1 MPKNY
6 TFNASMSCSATSG
19 TGYSQAQS
27 GAFTLNLTA
36 INQIS
41 SGRLEVTTA
50 NKIIMDAPA
59 DTGIGK
65 VLYIR
70 NLDEVNFLEVHHLA
84 TNDTDVIGI
93 LEPGEWLFTVVR
105 DTQAV
110 GASADTAAIQIE
122 YFAVEIDV
130 NA

>member
-1 MPKNY
+1 
-6 TFNASMSCSATSG
+6 MSCSATSG
-19 TGYSQAQS
+19 TGYSQSQS
-27 GAFTLNLTA
+27 GAFTLNLTS

-65 VLYIR
+65 VVYIR
-70 NLDEVNFLEVHHLA
+70 ILDEVNFLEVHSGA
-84 TNDTDVIGI
+84 TVDTDVIGI
-93 LEPGEWLFTVVR
+93 LEPGEFLFTIVR
-105 DTQAV
+105 DALAI
-110 GASADTAAIQIE
+110 GASADTAVIQVE
-122 YFAVEIDV
+122 YFAVEIDA

>member
-1 MPKNY
+1 MNY

-19 TGYSQAQS
+19 TGYTQSQD
-27 GAFTLNLTA
+27 GAFSLNLTA

-59 DTGIGK
+59 GTGIGK
-65 VLYIR
+65 VVYIR
-70 NLDEVNFLEVHHLA
+70 NLDEVNFLEVHSLA
-84 TNDTDVIGI
+84 AVDTDVIAI
-93 LEPGEWLFTVVR
+93 LEPGEWFFTILR
-105 DTQAV
+105 DAQAV

-122 YFAVEIDV
+122 YFAVEIDA